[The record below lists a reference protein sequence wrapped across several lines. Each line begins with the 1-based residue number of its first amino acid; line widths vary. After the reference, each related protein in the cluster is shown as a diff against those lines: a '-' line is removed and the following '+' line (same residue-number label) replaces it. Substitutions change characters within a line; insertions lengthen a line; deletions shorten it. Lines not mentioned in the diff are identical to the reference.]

1 MWKRN
6 SNEILTIGEAAA
18 FLRVPKS
25 WLYERTRLNAVPVR
39 RLGRHL
45 RFSAEELRKWFDDQQ
60 GSTATDTQARRSKDV
75 LKRGAENGTT
85 CCFNVPAADNHQ
97 TD

>member
-60 GSTATDTQARRSKDV
+60 GSTATGTQARRSKDV
-75 LKRGAENGTT
+75 LKGRG
-85 CCFNVPAADNHQ
+85 
-97 TD
+97 